1 MIKLKIS
8 QKLPLT
14 MIALAVMSAA
24 ITGYI
29 AISKATKDALHAAE
43 ETLFALEAARSSA
56 LAGYLNSIGE
66 DLDVSAKN
74 EYVRQA
80 LTDFTKTWDEIGFQG
95 NQTALLQKL
104 YIEENP
110 NPAGSKDKLDFA
122 PDESSY
128 TKMHAKYHPWFRH
141 FLTARGYYDIFLF
154 DARGNIVY
162 TVFKELDFA
171 TNVNNGEWKDTDIG
185 EAFRAVKSNP
195 KPDFKAFF
203 DFKPYAPSNGVAASF
218 IAQPILS
225 ETGAFLGAIA
235 FQMPI
240 GRINQIMQESTGMGE
255 SGETYIVGEDF
266 LMRSD
271 SRFSKESTI
280 LKTKVPGETV
290 ELGLKGEKGF
300 KIINDYR
307 GIPVVSAFGPFE
319 FYGTNWAILA
329 EKDVS
334 EVMAPIKKMQQFA
347 IFSALGVLVVVAII
361 GILSSRAISRPIAR
375 MTSTMGDLA
384 KENFEVEIP
393 GMNRA
398 DEIGQMASAVE
409 VFKKNGLEAKRL
421 REERVLVEKRAEE
434 EKRKLMNTLAD
445 DFDRTISG
453 VINAV
458 SAAATE
464 MQSSA
469 ESLSAIAEETSKQ
482 VMAVSAATEEA
493 AANVQTVAS
502 AAEELS
508 ASIQEINR
516 QTEDANKQSERA
528 TGESSKATES
538 VADLQITVQEIG
550 TVVTLIQD
558 IAEQTNLLALNATIE
573 AARAGEAG
581 KGFSV
586 VASEVKSLATQT
598 AKATEDIRQKI
609 SAVTDRAAQSV
620 RAVDSIGNMISA
632 ITQGSAAIASS
643 AEQQGSATR
652 EISRNIQEAATG
664 TQQVSSNITGVA
676 QAADETGRMASDV
689 LGASRELSEQAS
701 LLTRE
706 VRAFIERV
714 RAA

>member
-29 AISKATKDALHAAE
+29 AISKATSDSLNAAQ

-56 LAGYLNSIGE
+56 LAGYLNSIAE
-66 DLDVSAKN
+66 DLDVMSKN
-74 EYVRQA
+74 DYVRQA
-80 LTDFTKTWDEIGFQG
+80 LQDFTKTWDEIGFQG
-95 NQTALLQKL
+95 NQTSLLQKL

-122 PDESSY
+122 PDESNY
-128 TKMHAKYHPWFRH
+128 TKMHAQYHPWFRH

-203 DFKPYAPSNGVAASF
+203 DFKPYAPSNGVPASF
-218 IAQPILS
+218 IVQPILS

-307 GIPVVSAFGPFE
+307 GISVVSAFGPFE
-319 FYGTNWAILA
+319 FYGTKWAILA

-361 GILSSRAISRPIAR
+361 GVLSSRAIAQPIAR
-375 MTSTMGDLA
+375 MTATMGDLA
-384 KENFEVEIP
+384 KEKYDVEIP
-393 GMNRA
+393 GANRA
-398 DEIGQMASAVE
+398 DEIGQMAAAVE

-421 REERVLVEKRAEE
+421 REERVLAEKRAEE

-445 DFDRTISG
+445 DFDRTISS

-528 TGESSKATES
+528 VGESSKATES
-538 VADLQITVQEIG
+538 VADLQITVKEIG

-609 SAVTDRAAQSV
+609 SAVTERASQSV
-620 RAVDSIGNMISA
+620 RAVDSIGNMISS

-664 TQQVSSNITGVA
+664 TQQVSANITGVS
-676 QAADETGRMASDV
+676 QAADETGKMATDV
-689 LGASRELSEQAS
+689 LGASRELSEQAD
-701 LLTRE
+701 LLKKE
-706 VRAFIERV
+706 VRAFIERI